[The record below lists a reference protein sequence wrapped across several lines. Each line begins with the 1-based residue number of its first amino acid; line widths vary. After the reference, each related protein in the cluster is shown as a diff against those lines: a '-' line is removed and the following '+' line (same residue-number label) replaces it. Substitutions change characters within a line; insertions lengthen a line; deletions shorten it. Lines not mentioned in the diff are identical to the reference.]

1 MSFSLLEAPEHKNL
15 ASEATFLL
23 INLEKF
29 YNIKVA
35 YDNFSHKKF
44 IFDQFLIIFMTKIM
58 VTAEVVKMAD
68 FRFRHVCTN
77 KISLKVGSNLSFS
90 YKILLGTLKLTHL
103 LYKK

>member
-23 INLEKF
+23 INLEKI

-44 IFDQFLIIFMTKIM
+44 IFD
-58 VTAEVVKMAD
+58 
-68 FRFRHVCTN
+68 
-77 KISLKVGSNLSFS
+77 
-90 YKILLGTLKLTHL
+90 
-103 LYKK
+103 